1 MKSIKTSSS
10 PKNKPSFWRRLDNNL
25 LLYLVGFLLVFIP
38 LYPKIPLFDLM
49 EGYIVRLRLEDIL
62 IALTAF
68 VWLIQVWRG
77 KAKFPKNVFTV
88 FLFSYL
94 LVGFL
99 SAIDAVFVLHTVP
112 LQTKHLFKLGLH
124 YFRRIEYFSMYFFAY
139 AAIRNKDDLLRL
151 LKVSL
156 VALIGTIIY
165 GFGQKYLYWPAFS
178 TMNREFSKGMRL
190 YLTAHSRVMST
201 FAGHYD
207 FAAYLMMALIFLITA
222 MWLSKLW
229 WQKVIFATLGFFAY
243 WSLILTASRTSWL
256 GYVVGLTVVAFVL
269 AFNRG
274 WWWSFKRWLTVVFL
288 SILIMFTLGDLSDRF
303 LQLVNDPNTLAKFLP
318 YTPNQIETQIHHVR
332 EFTAKVNDFKEKLL
346 SPFESAEPPANS
358 ISTDELAQIAAK
370 SDQPPTSSKEEAEIS
385 HRPLPPDVT
394 PEQDEIRQ
402 EAMLRDAT
410 ASATVSANLK
420 KGGGYSPNALKYGL
434 SIAIRL
440 DALWPRA
447 IAGFKRNP
455 LLGSGYSTLVKTQ
468 PNQFT
473 QAESTDNDY
482 LRMLGETGLLG
493 AFTFLMLPLLVIY
506 FSFKAWRQL
515 SDPNLKIIAL
525 SLIAA
530 TVALLVNA
538 TYIDIFE
545 SSKVAYTYWFLAA
558 LATHLWRFS
567 HEAQQ
572 T

>member
-1 MKSIKTSSS
+1 MSNTASSS
-10 PKNKPSFWRRLDNNL
+10 PRSEPSFWQRLDDNL

-38 LYPKIPLFDLM
+38 LYPKLPLFDLM
-49 EGYIVRLRLEDIL
+49 QGYIVRLRLEDIF
-62 IALTAF
+62 IAITF
-68 VWLIQVWRG
+68 VIWIIQLLRG
-77 KAKFPKNVFTV
+77 KAKFPKNIFT
-88 FLFSYL
+88 FFIASYL
-94 LVGFL
+94 IVGFL

-112 LQTKHLFKLGLH
+112 LQAKHLFKLSLH
-124 YFRRIEYFSMYFFAY
+124 YFRRIEYFSMYFFVY
-139 AAIRNKDDLLRL
+139 AAIREKQDILRL

-156 VALIGTIIY
+156 VSLIGAIIY

-207 FAAYLMMALIFLITA
+207 FAAYLMMALVFLIPA
-222 MWLSKLW
+222 FWLVKNFWLKL
-229 WQKVIFATLGFFAY
+229 TLALLSFFTY

-256 GYVVGLTVVAFVL
+256 GYIVGLTAAAFILV
-269 AFNRG
+269 FSKG
-274 WWWSFKRWLTVVFL
+274 WWWSFKRWLSVVFL

-303 LQLVNDPNTLAKFLP
+303 LQLVNDPQTLARFLP
-318 YTPNQIETQIHHVR
+318 YSSSQIETQVVHIR
-332 EFTAKVNDFKEKLL
+332 RFTAKIHDFKEKLL
-346 SPFESAEPPANS
+346 SPFESVEPPTNS
-358 ISTDELAQIAAK
+358 ISTDELAKIAAK
-370 SDQPPTSSKEEAEIS
+370 SDQPPTPSKNKAELTN
-385 HRPLPPDVT
+385 RPLPPDVT
-394 PEQDEIRQ
+394 PKQDEIRRLA
-402 EAMLRDAT
+402 ELKHAT
-410 ASATVSANLK
+410 ASATVSAK
-420 KGGGYSPNALKYGL
+420 PQKGGGYSPNALKYGL

-455 LLGSGYSTLVKTQ
+455 LLGSGYSTLVKTK

-493 AFTFLMLPLLVIY
+493 ALTFLMLPLLVIY
-506 FSFKAWRQL
+506 FSFLAWKKL
-515 SDPNLKIIAL
+515 VNPKLKIVAL
-525 SLIAA
+525 GLLAA
-530 TVALLVNA
+530 TIALLVNA

-558 LATHLWRFS
+558 LALKLWGFS
-567 HEAQQ
+567 HESN
-572 T
+572 